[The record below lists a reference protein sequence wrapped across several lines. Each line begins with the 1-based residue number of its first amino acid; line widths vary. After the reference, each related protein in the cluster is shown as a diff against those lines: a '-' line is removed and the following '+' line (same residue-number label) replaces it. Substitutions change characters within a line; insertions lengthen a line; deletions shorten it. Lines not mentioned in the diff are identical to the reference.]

1 MKQLLIL
8 SVFSFGFCFGQNS
21 EYEIQ
26 SLPKDPVYFIDS
38 VKVDKEEIQNFK
50 PDEIS
55 AVFVYKDKATLAGL
69 GEDAK
74 NGAIYIET
82 KKFNKDKYVEFFKAN
97 SQDYERIYSKENDD
111 SKFVYILNGGALR
124 DNSEHTLASLKD
136 KKLKSIVVLNEN
148 ELQKKYSI
156 FGKNNGVVIT
166 TEAE

>member
-1 MKQLLIL
+1 MKQLLFL

-21 EYEIQ
+21 EYDIQ

-38 VKVDKEEIQNFK
+38 VKVDKEEMQNFK

-69 GEDAK
+69 GEEAK

-82 KKFNKDKYVEFFKAN
+82 KKYNKDKYVEYFKAK
-97 SQDYERIYSKENDD
+97 SEDYARIYSKENDD
-111 SKFVYILNGGALR
+111 DKFVYILNGGALKES
-124 DNSEHTLASLKD
+124 SEHTLASLKD
-136 KKLKSIVVLNEN
+136 KKLKSIVVLDKN

-156 FGKNNGVVIT
+156 FGKDNGVVIT
-166 TEAE
+166 TEAD